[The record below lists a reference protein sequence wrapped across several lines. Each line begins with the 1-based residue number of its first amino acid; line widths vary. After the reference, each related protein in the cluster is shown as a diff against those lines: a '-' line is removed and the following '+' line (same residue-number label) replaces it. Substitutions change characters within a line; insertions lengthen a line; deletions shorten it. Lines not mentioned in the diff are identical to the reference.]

1 MGKNRK
7 GIILAGGIGSRL
19 HPLTQVISK
28 QLLPVFDKPMIYYPL
43 STLMLAGI
51 KQIAII
57 TTPQDLPK
65 FKKLLG
71 SGKQWGLKFSYIV
84 QKKPNGIAEAFILA
98 KNFIKDSPSCLI
110 LGDKIYHGNNLSNI
124 LKEADEDKE
133 NSTVFTYQ
141 VKDPERFGIL
151 NLDRKGN
158 PVKIVEK
165 PKAPKSNLA
174 ITGLYFFPKDVVFRA
189 KNLKPSK
196 RGELEITD
204 LNQSYLTDKKL
215 KVKSKS
221 NNGFDPVTIADKS
234 AEKAM
239 RNILKERRP
248 NDSVFG
254 EEYGEFE
261 GQGLYR
267 WVLDPIDGTRAFIA
281 GAPTWGVLI
290 SVEKKGYGPIF
301 GLIDQPYIQERFF
314 GGIGL
319 SEVLTLAT
327 IHSST
332 FKTVTCELVPSS

>member
-1 MGKNRK
+1 MEKNRK

-43 STLMLAGI
+43 STLMLTGI

-65 FKKLLG
+65 FKKLLR

-98 KNFIKDSPSCLI
+98 RNFIKDSPSCLI
-110 LGDKIYHGNNLSNI
+110 LGDNIYHGNNLSSI

-133 NSTVFTYQ
+133 NATVFTYQ
-141 VKDPERFGIL
+141 VKDPERFGVL

-158 PVKIVEK
+158 PAKIEEK
-165 PKAPKSNLA
+165 PKVPKSNLA

-204 LNQSYLTDKKL
+204 LNQSYLNDKRL
-215 KVKSKS
+215 KVKILNRGFTWMDTGTFDSLLEASNFISLVQNRQNTIVACPEEIAYGNKWINKS
-221 NNGFDPVTIADKS
+221 DVKRVTKLMQS
-234 AEKAM
+234 AYGQY
-239 RNILKERRP
+239 LK
-248 NDSVFG
+248 N
-254 EEYGEFE
+254 
-261 GQGLYR
+261 
-267 WVLDPIDGTRAFIA
+267 FI
-281 GAPTWGVLI
+281 
-290 SVEKKGYGPIF
+290 K
-301 GLIDQPYIQERFF
+301 
-314 GGIGL
+314 
-319 SEVLTLAT
+319 
-327 IHSST
+327 
-332 FKTVTCELVPSS
+332 

>member
-51 KQIAII
+51 KQVAII

-98 KNFIKDSPSCLI
+98 RNFINDSPSCLI
-110 LGDKIYHGNNLSNI
+110 LGDNIYHGNNLSNI

-141 VKDPERFGIL
+141 VKDPERFGVL

-174 ITGLYFFPKDVVFRA
+174 ITGLYFFPKDVVSRA

-215 KVKSKS
+215 KVKILNRGFTWMDTGTFDSLLEASNFISLVQNRQNTIVACPEEIAYGNKWINKS
-221 NNGFDPVTIADKS
+221 DVKRAAKLMQSAYGQYLKS
-234 AEKAM
+234 
-239 RNILKERRP
+239 
-248 NDSVFG
+248 
-254 EEYGEFE
+254 
-261 GQGLYR
+261 
-267 WVLDPIDGTRAFIA
+267 FI
-281 GAPTWGVLI
+281 
-290 SVEKKGYGPIF
+290 
-301 GLIDQPYIQERFF
+301 R
-314 GGIGL
+314 
-319 SEVLTLAT
+319 
-327 IHSST
+327 
-332 FKTVTCELVPSS
+332 

>member
-1 MGKNRK
+1 MEKNRK

-65 FKKLLG
+65 FKKLLR

-98 KNFIKDSPSCLI
+98 RNFIKDSPSCLI
-110 LGDKIYHGNNLSNI
+110 LGDNIYHGNNLSSI

-141 VKDPERFGIL
+141 VKDPERFGVL

-158 PVKIVEK
+158 PAKIVEK

-215 KVKSKS
+215 KVKILNRGFTWMDTGTFDSLLEASNFISLVQNRQNTIVACPEEIAYGNKWINKS
-221 NNGFDPVTIADKS
+221 DVKRVAKLMQSAYGQYLKS
-234 AEKAM
+234 
-239 RNILKERRP
+239 
-248 NDSVFG
+248 
-254 EEYGEFE
+254 
-261 GQGLYR
+261 
-267 WVLDPIDGTRAFIA
+267 FI
-281 GAPTWGVLI
+281 
-290 SVEKKGYGPIF
+290 K
-301 GLIDQPYIQERFF
+301 
-314 GGIGL
+314 
-319 SEVLTLAT
+319 
-327 IHSST
+327 
-332 FKTVTCELVPSS
+332 

>member
-1 MGKNRK
+1 MRKNRK

-65 FKKLLG
+65 FKKLLR

-110 LGDKIYHGNNLSNI
+110 LGDNIYHGNNLSNI

-133 NSTVFTYQ
+133 NSTIFTYQ
-141 VKDPERFGIL
+141 VKDPERFGVI
-151 NLDRKGN
+151 NLDKKGK

-204 LNQSYLTDKKL
+204 LNQSYLSDKKL
-215 KVKSKS
+215 KVKNLKRGFTWMDTGTFDSLLEASNFISLVQNRQNTIVACPEEIAYGNKWINKS
-221 NNGFDPVTIADKS
+221 DVKRVAKLMQSAYGQYLKS
-234 AEKAM
+234 
-239 RNILKERRP
+239 
-248 NDSVFG
+248 
-254 EEYGEFE
+254 
-261 GQGLYR
+261 
-267 WVLDPIDGTRAFIA
+267 FI
-281 GAPTWGVLI
+281 
-290 SVEKKGYGPIF
+290 K
-301 GLIDQPYIQERFF
+301 
-314 GGIGL
+314 
-319 SEVLTLAT
+319 
-327 IHSST
+327 
-332 FKTVTCELVPSS
+332 

>member
-65 FKKLLG
+65 FKKLLR

-98 KNFIKDSPSCLI
+98 RNFIKDSPSCLI
-110 LGDKIYHGNNLSNI
+110 LGDNIYHGNNLSNI

-133 NSTVFTYQ
+133 NSTIFTYQ
-141 VKDPERFGIL
+141 VKDPERFGVL
-151 NLDRKGN
+151 NLDKKGK
-158 PVKIVEK
+158 PAKIVEK

-204 LNQSYLTDKKL
+204 LNQSYITDKKL
-215 KVKSKS
+215 KVKNLNRGFTWMDTGTFDSLLEASNFISLVQNRQNTIVACPEEIAYGNKWINKS
-221 NNGFDPVTIADKS
+221 DVKRVAKLMQSAYGQYLKS
-234 AEKAM
+234 
-239 RNILKERRP
+239 
-248 NDSVFG
+248 
-254 EEYGEFE
+254 
-261 GQGLYR
+261 
-267 WVLDPIDGTRAFIA
+267 FI
-281 GAPTWGVLI
+281 
-290 SVEKKGYGPIF
+290 K
-301 GLIDQPYIQERFF
+301 
-314 GGIGL
+314 
-319 SEVLTLAT
+319 
-327 IHSST
+327 
-332 FKTVTCELVPSS
+332 

>member
-65 FKKLLG
+65 FKKLLR

-98 KNFIKDSPSCLI
+98 KHFIQDSPSCLI
-110 LGDKIYHGNNLSNI
+110 LGDNIYHGNNLSSI
-124 LKEADEDKE
+124 LKEADEDRE
-133 NSTVFTYQ
+133 NSTVFAYQ
-141 VKDPERFGIL
+141 VKDPERFGVL

-158 PVKIVEK
+158 PLKIIEK

-204 LNQSYLTDKKL
+204 LNQSYLNDKKL
-215 KVKSKS
+215 KVKILNRGFTWMDTGTFDSLLEASNFISLVQNRQNTIVACPEEIAYGNKWINKS
-221 NNGFDPVTIADKS
+221 DVKRVAKLMQSAYGQYLKS
-234 AEKAM
+234 
-239 RNILKERRP
+239 
-248 NDSVFG
+248 
-254 EEYGEFE
+254 
-261 GQGLYR
+261 
-267 WVLDPIDGTRAFIA
+267 FI
-281 GAPTWGVLI
+281 
-290 SVEKKGYGPIF
+290 
-301 GLIDQPYIQERFF
+301 R
-314 GGIGL
+314 
-319 SEVLTLAT
+319 
-327 IHSST
+327 
-332 FKTVTCELVPSS
+332 

>member
-98 KNFIKDSPSCLI
+98 RNFIKDSPSCLI
-110 LGDKIYHGNNLSNI
+110 LGDNIYHGNNLSSI

-141 VKDPERFGIL
+141 VKDPERFGVL
-151 NLDRKGN
+151 NFDSKGN
-158 PVKIVEK
+158 PAKIVEK
-165 PKAPKSNLA
+165 PKVPKSNLA
-174 ITGLYFFPKDVVFRA
+174 ITGLYFFPKDVVSRA

-215 KVKSKS
+215 KVKILNRGFTWMDTGTFDSLLEASNFISLVQNRQNTIVACPEEIAYGNKWINKS
-221 NNGFDPVTIADKS
+221 DVKRVAKLMQSAYGQYLKS
-234 AEKAM
+234 
-239 RNILKERRP
+239 
-248 NDSVFG
+248 
-254 EEYGEFE
+254 
-261 GQGLYR
+261 
-267 WVLDPIDGTRAFIA
+267 FI
-281 GAPTWGVLI
+281 
-290 SVEKKGYGPIF
+290 
-301 GLIDQPYIQERFF
+301 R
-314 GGIGL
+314 
-319 SEVLTLAT
+319 
-327 IHSST
+327 
-332 FKTVTCELVPSS
+332 

>member
-1 MGKNRK
+1 MRKNRK

-65 FKKLLG
+65 FKKLLR

-110 LGDKIYHGNNLSNI
+110 LGDNIYYGNNLSRV

-133 NSTVFTYQ
+133 NSTIFTYQ
-141 VKDPERFGIL
+141 VKDPERFGVI
-151 NLDRKGN
+151 NLDKKGK

-204 LNQSYLTDKKL
+204 LNQSYLSDKKL
-215 KVKSKS
+215 KVKNLNRGFTWIDTGTFDSLLEASNFISLVQNRQNTIVACPEEIAYGNKWINKS
-221 NNGFDPVTIADKS
+221 DVKRVAKLMQSAYGQYLKS
-234 AEKAM
+234 
-239 RNILKERRP
+239 
-248 NDSVFG
+248 
-254 EEYGEFE
+254 
-261 GQGLYR
+261 
-267 WVLDPIDGTRAFIA
+267 FI
-281 GAPTWGVLI
+281 
-290 SVEKKGYGPIF
+290 
-301 GLIDQPYIQERFF
+301 R
-314 GGIGL
+314 
-319 SEVLTLAT
+319 
-327 IHSST
+327 
-332 FKTVTCELVPSS
+332 

>member
-65 FKKLLG
+65 FKKLLR

-98 KNFIKDSPSCLI
+98 RNFIKDSPSCLI
-110 LGDKIYHGNNLSNI
+110 LGDNIYHGNNLSSI

-141 VKDPERFGIL
+141 VKDPERFGVL

-158 PVKIVEK
+158 PVKIEEK
-165 PKAPKSNLA
+165 PKSPKSNLA

-204 LNQSYLTDKKL
+204 LNQSYLNDKKL
-215 KVKSKS
+215 KVKTLNRGFTWMDTGTFDSLLEASNFISLVQNRQNTIVACPEEIAYGNKWINKS
-221 NNGFDPVTIADKS
+221 DVKRIAKLMQS
-234 AEKAM
+234 
-239 RNILKERRP
+239 
-248 NDSVFG
+248 S
-254 EEYGEFE
+254 YG
-261 GQGLYR
+261 QYLR
-267 WVLDPIDGTRAFIA
+267 SFI
-281 GAPTWGVLI
+281 
-290 SVEKKGYGPIF
+290 
-301 GLIDQPYIQERFF
+301 R
-314 GGIGL
+314 
-319 SEVLTLAT
+319 
-327 IHSST
+327 
-332 FKTVTCELVPSS
+332 

>member
-1 MGKNRK
+1 MEKNRK

-43 STLMLAGI
+43 STLMLTGI

-65 FKKLLG
+65 FKKLLQ

-98 KNFIKDSPSCLI
+98 RNFIKDSPSCLI
-110 LGDKIYHGNNLSNI
+110 LGDNIYHGNNLSSI

-133 NSTVFTYQ
+133 NATVFTYQ
-141 VKDPERFGIL
+141 VKDPERFGVL

-158 PVKIVEK
+158 PAKIEEK
-165 PKAPKSNLA
+165 PKVPKSNLA

-204 LNQSYLTDKKL
+204 LNQSYLNDKRL
-215 KVKSKS
+215 KVKILNRGFTWMDTGTFDSLLEASNFISLVQNRQNTIVACPEEIAYGNKWINKS
-221 NNGFDPVTIADKS
+221 DVKRVAKLMQS
-234 AEKAM
+234 AYGQY
-239 RNILKERRP
+239 LK
-248 NDSVFG
+248 N
-254 EEYGEFE
+254 
-261 GQGLYR
+261 
-267 WVLDPIDGTRAFIA
+267 FI
-281 GAPTWGVLI
+281 
-290 SVEKKGYGPIF
+290 K
-301 GLIDQPYIQERFF
+301 
-314 GGIGL
+314 
-319 SEVLTLAT
+319 
-327 IHSST
+327 
-332 FKTVTCELVPSS
+332 

>member
-65 FKKLLG
+65 FKKLLR

-98 KNFIKDSPSCLI
+98 RNFIKDSPSCLI
-110 LGDKIYHGNNLSNI
+110 LGDNIYHGNNLSSI
-124 LKEADEDKE
+124 LKKADEDKE

-141 VKDPERFGIL
+141 VKDPERFGVL
-151 NLDRKGN
+151 NFDSKGN
-158 PVKIVEK
+158 PAKIVEK
-165 PKAPKSNLA
+165 PKVPKSNLA

-204 LNQSYLTDKKL
+204 LNQSYLKDKKL
-215 KVKSKS
+215 KVKILNRGFTWMDTGTFDSLLEASNFISLVQNRQNTIVACPEEIAYGNKWINKS
-221 NNGFDPVTIADKS
+221 DVKRVAKLMQSAYGQYLKS
-234 AEKAM
+234 
-239 RNILKERRP
+239 
-248 NDSVFG
+248 
-254 EEYGEFE
+254 
-261 GQGLYR
+261 
-267 WVLDPIDGTRAFIA
+267 FI
-281 GAPTWGVLI
+281 
-290 SVEKKGYGPIF
+290 
-301 GLIDQPYIQERFF
+301 R
-314 GGIGL
+314 
-319 SEVLTLAT
+319 
-327 IHSST
+327 
-332 FKTVTCELVPSS
+332 

>member
-65 FKKLLG
+65 FKKLLR

-98 KNFIKDSPSCLI
+98 RNFIKDSPSCLI
-110 LGDKIYHGNNLSNI
+110 LGDNIYHGNNLSSI

-141 VKDPERFGIL
+141 VKDPERFGVL

-158 PVKIVEK
+158 PAKIVEK

-215 KVKSKS
+215 KVKILNRGFTWMDTGTFDSLLEASNFISLVQNRQNTIVACPEEIAYGNKWINKS
-221 NNGFDPVTIADKS
+221 DVKRVAKLMQSAYGQYLKS
-234 AEKAM
+234 
-239 RNILKERRP
+239 
-248 NDSVFG
+248 
-254 EEYGEFE
+254 
-261 GQGLYR
+261 
-267 WVLDPIDGTRAFIA
+267 FI
-281 GAPTWGVLI
+281 
-290 SVEKKGYGPIF
+290 
-301 GLIDQPYIQERFF
+301 R
-314 GGIGL
+314 
-319 SEVLTLAT
+319 
-327 IHSST
+327 
-332 FKTVTCELVPSS
+332 

>member
-1 MGKNRK
+1 MEKNRK

-65 FKKLLG
+65 FKKLLR

-98 KNFIKDSPSCLI
+98 RNFIKDSPSCLI
-110 LGDKIYHGNNLSNI
+110 LGDNIYHGNNLSNI

-141 VKDPERFGIL
+141 VKDPERFGVL
-151 NLDRKGN
+151 NLDREGN

-165 PKAPKSNLA
+165 PKSPKSNLA

-215 KVKSKS
+215 KVKILNRGFTWMDTGTFDSLLEASNFISLVQNRQNTIVACPEEIAYGNKWINKS
-221 NNGFDPVTIADKS
+221 DVKRVAKLMQSAYGQYLKS
-234 AEKAM
+234 
-239 RNILKERRP
+239 
-248 NDSVFG
+248 
-254 EEYGEFE
+254 
-261 GQGLYR
+261 
-267 WVLDPIDGTRAFIA
+267 FI
-281 GAPTWGVLI
+281 
-290 SVEKKGYGPIF
+290 
-301 GLIDQPYIQERFF
+301 R
-314 GGIGL
+314 
-319 SEVLTLAT
+319 
-327 IHSST
+327 
-332 FKTVTCELVPSS
+332 

>member
-65 FKKLLG
+65 FKKLLR

-98 KNFIKDSPSCLI
+98 RNFIKDSPSCLI
-110 LGDKIYHGNNLSNI
+110 LGDNIYHGNNLSSI

-133 NSTVFTYQ
+133 NSTIFTYQ
-141 VKDPERFGIL
+141 VKDPERFGVL

-165 PKAPKSNLA
+165 PKSPKSNLA

-204 LNQSYLTDKKL
+204 LNQSYLKDKKL
-215 KVKSKS
+215 KVKILNRGFTWMDTGTFDSLLEASNFISLVQNRQNTIVACPEEIAYRNKWINKS
-221 NNGFDPVTIADKS
+221 DVKRVAKLMQS
-234 AEKAM
+234 AYGQY
-239 RNILKERRP
+239 LK
-248 NDSVFG
+248 N
-254 EEYGEFE
+254 
-261 GQGLYR
+261 
-267 WVLDPIDGTRAFIA
+267 FI
-281 GAPTWGVLI
+281 
-290 SVEKKGYGPIF
+290 K
-301 GLIDQPYIQERFF
+301 
-314 GGIGL
+314 
-319 SEVLTLAT
+319 
-327 IHSST
+327 
-332 FKTVTCELVPSS
+332 

>member
-57 TTPQDLPK
+57 STPQDLPK
-65 FKKLLG
+65 FKKLLR

-98 KNFIKDSPSCLI
+98 RNFINDSPSCLI
-110 LGDKIYHGNNLSNI
+110 LGDNIYHGNNLSNI

-141 VKDPERFGIL
+141 VKDPERFGVL

-204 LNQSYLTDKKL
+204 LNQSYLSDKKL
-215 KVKSKS
+215 KVKTLNRGFTWMDTGTFDSLLEASNFISLVQNRQNTIVACPEEIAYGNKWINKS
-221 NNGFDPVTIADKS
+221 DVKRVAKLMQS
-234 AEKAM
+234 AYGQY
-239 RNILKERRP
+239 LK
-248 NDSVFG
+248 N
-254 EEYGEFE
+254 
-261 GQGLYR
+261 
-267 WVLDPIDGTRAFIA
+267 FI
-281 GAPTWGVLI
+281 
-290 SVEKKGYGPIF
+290 K
-301 GLIDQPYIQERFF
+301 
-314 GGIGL
+314 
-319 SEVLTLAT
+319 
-327 IHSST
+327 
-332 FKTVTCELVPSS
+332 

>member
-1 MGKNRK
+1 MEKNRK

-65 FKKLLG
+65 FKKLLR

-98 KNFIKDSPSCLI
+98 RNFIKDSPSCLI
-110 LGDKIYHGNNLSNI
+110 LGDNIYHGNNLSSI

-141 VKDPERFGIL
+141 VKDPERFGVL

-165 PKAPKSNLA
+165 PKSPKSNLA

-204 LNQSYLTDKKL
+204 LNQSYLNDKKL
-215 KVKSKS
+215 KVKILNRGFTWMDTGTFDSLLEASNFISLVQNRQNTIVACPEEIAYGNKWINKS
-221 NNGFDPVTIADKS
+221 DVKRVAKLMQSAYGQYLKS
-234 AEKAM
+234 
-239 RNILKERRP
+239 
-248 NDSVFG
+248 
-254 EEYGEFE
+254 
-261 GQGLYR
+261 
-267 WVLDPIDGTRAFIA
+267 FI
-281 GAPTWGVLI
+281 
-290 SVEKKGYGPIF
+290 
-301 GLIDQPYIQERFF
+301 R
-314 GGIGL
+314 
-319 SEVLTLAT
+319 
-327 IHSST
+327 
-332 FKTVTCELVPSS
+332 

>member
-65 FKKLLG
+65 FKKLLR

-98 KNFIKDSPSCLI
+98 RNFIKDSPSCLI
-110 LGDKIYHGNNLSNI
+110 LGDNIYHGNNLSSI

-141 VKDPERFGIL
+141 VKDPERFGVL

-165 PKAPKSNLA
+165 PKSPKSNLA

-204 LNQSYLTDKKL
+204 LNQSYLNDKKL
-215 KVKSKS
+215 KVKILNRGFTWMDTGTFDSLLEASNFISLVHNRQNTIVACPEEIAYGNKWINKS
-221 NNGFDPVTIADKS
+221 DVKRIAKLMQS
-234 AEKAM
+234 
-239 RNILKERRP
+239 
-248 NDSVFG
+248 S
-254 EEYGEFE
+254 YG
-261 GQGLYR
+261 QYLR
-267 WVLDPIDGTRAFIA
+267 SFI
-281 GAPTWGVLI
+281 
-290 SVEKKGYGPIF
+290 
-301 GLIDQPYIQERFF
+301 R
-314 GGIGL
+314 
-319 SEVLTLAT
+319 
-327 IHSST
+327 
-332 FKTVTCELVPSS
+332 

>member
-43 STLMLAGI
+43 STLMLAGV

-57 TTPQDLPK
+57 STPQDLPK
-65 FKKLLG
+65 FKKLLR

-110 LGDKIYHGNNLSNI
+110 LGDNIYHGNNLSNI

-133 NSTVFTYQ
+133 NSTIFTYQ
-141 VKDPERFGIL
+141 VKDPERFGVL
-151 NLDRKGN
+151 NLDKKGK
-158 PVKIVEK
+158 PAKIVEK

-204 LNQSYLTDKKL
+204 LNQSYLSDKKL
-215 KVKSKS
+215 KVKNLNRGFTWMDTGTFDSLLEASNFISLVQNRQNTIVACPEEIAYGNKWINKS
-221 NNGFDPVTIADKS
+221 DVKRVAKLMQSAYGQYLKS
-234 AEKAM
+234 
-239 RNILKERRP
+239 
-248 NDSVFG
+248 
-254 EEYGEFE
+254 
-261 GQGLYR
+261 
-267 WVLDPIDGTRAFIA
+267 FI
-281 GAPTWGVLI
+281 
-290 SVEKKGYGPIF
+290 
-301 GLIDQPYIQERFF
+301 R
-314 GGIGL
+314 
-319 SEVLTLAT
+319 
-327 IHSST
+327 
-332 FKTVTCELVPSS
+332 